1 MTPDTQSAQDHFDFD
16 AVWAALPRPSNP
28 PPQVSPEGAAGRR
41 LQGHLRSDL
50 PDPVL
55 RDFARDILGA
65 CRIRSGYLEAL
76 RVVLGNQAQAERWG
90 YTLEQNC
97 RVAFASFQEMRTINA
112 QMKAAGITK
121 EQVVALGAGRVQ
133 TVQCFTPAQK
143 ARKARASDL
152 CTVLRREEARA
163 ERLWKNG
170 PPRATTP
177 ACIAGEDVPY

>member
-1 MTPDTQSAQDHFDFD
+1 MTSDIRSAQDHFDFD
-16 AVWAALPRPSNP
+16 AVWTALPRPSNP

-41 LQGHLRSDL
+41 LQGHLRSTL
-50 PDPVL
+50 SEPLL
-55 RDFARDILGA
+55 RDFARDTLGA

-76 RVVLGNQAQAERWG
+76 RVVLGNQAHAERGG

-97 RVAFASFQEMRTINA
+97 RVTFATFQEMRTIND
-112 QMKAAGITK
+112 QMRDAGITK
-121 EQVVALGAGRVQ
+121 DHVVMLGAGRVQ
-133 TVQCFTPAQK
+133 AVQCFTP

-163 ERLWKNG
+163 ERLRKNG

-177 ACIAGEDVPY
+177 AVIAGEDVPF